1 MSQVVSTRL
10 PDETA
15 ERLKRFARR
24 LGKTPSETSAMLIE
38 ESLRET
44 EFAFIEFRNSPVG
57 RSAYMKNSNLAVWQ
71 VMIVARKYDLQPDKI
86 TLHFQRPQEWVLAA
100 LNYAEAYPVEIED
113 AISDYQALNYT
124 ALKRILPQVELIKV
138 PSEVLDEK

>member
-10 PDETA
+10 PDDTA

-24 LGKTPSETSAMLIE
+24 LGKTPSETGAMLIE
-38 ESLRET
+38 ESLREA

-57 RSAYMKNSNLAVWQ
+57 RSAYLKNSNLAVWQ
-71 VMIVARKYDLQPDKI
+71 VMIVAQKYDLQPDKI
-86 TLHFQRPQEWVLAA
+86 VRHFQRPVEWVLAA

-113 AISDYQALNYT
+113 AISDYRALNYT
-124 ALKRILPQVELIKV
+124 ALKRILPQTELIKV
-138 PSEVLDEK
+138 PSEVSLEQ

>member
-10 PDETA
+10 PDDTA

-38 ESLRET
+38 ESLREA
-44 EFAFIEFRNSPVG
+44 EFAFIEFRNSAVG
-57 RSAYMKNSNLAVWQ
+57 RCAYLKNSNLAVWQ
-71 VMIVARKYDLQPDKI
+71 VIVTAQKYDFQPDKI
-86 TLHFQRPQEWVLAA
+86 ALHLRRPQEWVLAA

-113 AISDYQALNYT
+113 AISDYRAMNYT
-124 ALKRILPQVELIKV
+124 ALKRILPQIELIKV
-138 PSEVLDEK
+138 PSEVLFEE